1 MVHALAAMCAP
12 LTTTDVVEAADKLT
26 ADSHVALVIDRLLRR
41 GADLLTAR
49 RVVEALRALRDARV
63 TESDLAGLLLAH
75 EAGLEVDPPALAE
88 AAERICQK
96 LGREL
101 SRLTSTSGS
110 QAILSRALH
119 VASAQFPFL
128 EGVRAGVA
136 PDTCLQG
143 LSECMSTIN
152 IVEGRDGLQA
162 VLSVL
167 LDLLVG
173 FIGEGLTTRLVQDV
187 WPELPAPKPARP
199 DDSDGQMSNC

>member
-1 MVHALAAMCAP
+1 MVHALSAMCPP
-12 LTTTDVVEAADKLT
+12 LTTTDVVEAADRLI
-26 ADSHVALVIDRLLRR
+26 AESHVAPVIDQLLRR
-41 GADLLTAR
+41 GADLLTGR

-63 TESDLAGLLLAH
+63 TDSNLAGLLLAH
-75 EAGLEVDPPALAE
+75 EAGLEVDPSGLAE

-96 LGREL
+96 LGRDL
-101 SRLTSTSGS
+101 SRLTSPSGS

-119 VASAQFPFL
+119 VARARFPFL

-143 LSECMSTIN
+143 LSERMSAID
-152 IVEGRDGLQA
+152 IVEASNGLQA

-173 FIGEGLTTRLVQDV
+173 FIGEGLTRRLVQDG
-187 WPELPAPKPARP
+187 WPELPAP
-199 DDSDGQMSNC
+199 